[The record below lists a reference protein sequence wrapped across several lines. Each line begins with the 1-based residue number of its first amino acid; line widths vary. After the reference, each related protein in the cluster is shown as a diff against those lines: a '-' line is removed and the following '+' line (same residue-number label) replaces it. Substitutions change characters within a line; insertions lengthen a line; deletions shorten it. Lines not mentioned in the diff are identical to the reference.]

1 MGISPRPR
9 VAEVKKVRNLEVA
22 LPDEQLSRLWE
33 EANYAIG
40 RLMAGVVGRREWDD
54 DVNELCGVVYDEI
67 CGNGFEANL
76 YNAATMPLGLSPF
89 CSSTGWREALAWV
102 WDPDEFSAIADAVR
116 YELQSEGWTP
126 PPHLQRSLPSKA

>member
-1 MGISPRPR
+1 MGR

-54 DVNELCGVVYDEI
+54 DVHELYGVVYDEI

-76 YNAATMPLGLSPF
+76 YNAATTPLGLFPFRSSP
-89 CSSTGWREALAWV
+89 GWRESLAWV
-102 WDPDEFSAIADAVR
+102 WDPDEFSAIADDFR
-116 YELQSEGWTP
+116 SLLLEEGWTP
-126 PPHLQRSLPSKA
+126 PAKP